1 MPKRGAQ
8 ASGLGCS
15 TSFALEI
22 DDPAAFEGDEA
33 QKLAKFSQ
41 VRDEIDAA
49 VKAFVAE
56 ARARLSAEA
65 QQNQ

>member
-1 MPKRGAQ
+1 VPKRLAWGA
-8 ASGLGCS
+8 AHRLHWK
-15 TSFALEI
+15 F